1 MKLPSRLKIPPA
13 LRAISDFLAESRT
26 ESYLVG
32 GALRDLV
39 LGRETSDLDI
49 AVKGQA
55 LEIARK
61 AATALNG
68 KYVALDEANGTARV
82 LLPGKPEWQID
93 FTGFGGTIE
102 QDLGRRDFTV
112 GAMAA
117 NLAHMGAGPSP
128 IIDPYHGL
136 EDLSNG
142 IIRVVSDGT
151 FRADPLRLL
160 RAVRLASELGFTIER
175 HTEDLIKREAP
186 LISQSAGERLREELL
201 RILALPSSGQ
211 RWAYF
216 DRLGLVTELFPELKS
231 ARGIRQPEEH
241 HWDVLHHSLMTEAAA
256 GFLLRQGEWEYASP
270 DVLDVVP
277 WSAEL
282 AAHFETEVSHGST
295 RSTLLKLAGLL
306 HDVAKP
312 ETRVVTESGRTRF
325 LGHADLGATVT
336 ADILIRLRFST
347 REVKLVETLVKYHLR
362 PTQMS
367 QTGLPSPRAIYRY
380 FRDTGEAGL
389 DTLYLSLADHL
400 AARGPGLLR
409 AEWRRHSETV
419 AYVTRQHFEA
429 NTPAKPP
436 RLLTGHDLIGTFN
449 LSPGPRIGE
458 ILEAVREATAA
469 GELASKAQAME
480 YAGVLLA
487 APPKSRR
494 HEKDNRESRGKV
506 LPHTPEETNDEE

>member
-1 MKLPSRLKIPPA
+1 MKLPSHFKIPPT
-13 LRAISDFLAESRT
+13 LRAIGDYLAASRT

-49 AVKGQA
+49 AVKGNA

-61 AATALNG
+61 AAMALGG
-68 KYVALDEANGTARV
+68 KYVTLDEANGTARV
-82 LLPGKPEWQID
+82 LLPGKPGWQID
-93 FTGFGGTIE
+93 FTGFDGTIE

-117 NLAHMGAGPSP
+117 NLASIGAGPP
-128 IIDPYHGL
+128 AIIDPCHGL
-136 EDLSNG
+136 KDLSNG
-142 IIRVVSDGT
+142 FIRAVSDGA

-160 RAVRLASELGFTIER
+160 RAVRLSGELGFTIEP
-175 HTEDLIKREAP
+175 HTEELIRREAP
-186 LISQSAGERLREELL
+186 LISQPAGERLREELL
-201 RILALPSSGQ
+201 RLLAIPSSGQ

-216 DRLGLVTELFPELKS
+216 DRLGLATGLLPELEP
-231 ARGIRQPEEH
+231 ARGTGQPKEH
-241 HWDVLHHSLMTEAAA
+241 HWDVLHHSLMTVAAA

-270 DVLDVVP
+270 DVLDIVP

-282 AAHFETEVSHGST
+282 AAHFEAGVSHGSN
-295 RSTLLKLAGLL
+295 RLALLKLAGLL
-306 HDVAKP
+306 HDVSKP
-312 ETRVVTESGRTRF
+312 QTKTITESGRTRF
-325 LGHADLGATVT
+325 LGHAELGANAA
-336 ADILIRLRFST
+336 ADILTRMRFST
-347 REVKLVETLVKYHLR
+347 REVKLVETLVKCHMR
-362 PTQMS
+362 PNQMS
-367 QTGLPSPRAIYRY
+367 QTGLPSPRAVYRY

-419 AYVTRQHFEA
+419 AYVIRQHLEA
-429 NTPAKPP
+429 STPASPP
-436 RLLTGHDLIGTFN
+436 RLLTGHDLIATFN

-469 GELASKAQAME
+469 GELAGKAQAIE
-480 YAGVLLA
+480 YAGALLA
-487 APPKSRR
+487 APAKSRR
-494 HEKDNRESRGKV
+494 RKKEKRESRGKV
-506 LPHTPEETNDEE
+506 LPRNQEETNDEK